1 MKVQLTICMDD
12 PDWKYPHQYVD
23 TNNIYL
29 GELGSI
35 AGVRFVETTE
45 AKVYTATPLPGADS
59 SGNYTVASYST
70 KVITIDDELT
80 SAQAAALVGMIINV
94 GTEAYTVTA
103 ATAFVDG
110 GAGADTPAT
119 ITIKETPVVNPADN
133 DKIYPGNAGKGGAN
147 VYATMIIGDNAYGVT
162 DIAGG
167 GLQHIVKQLGSSGT
181 ADPLNQR
188 STVGWKALKTA
199 VILVDAYMVRI
210 ESTSSFATTEAN

>member
-1 MKVQLTICMDD
+1 MKVQLTQSMDD
-12 PDWKYPHQYVD
+12 NDWKYPHQYVD
-23 TNNIYL
+23 TQNVYL
-29 GELGSI
+29 GELGAI

-45 AKVYTATPLPGADS
+45 AKVFSATPLPGADA

-80 SAQAAALVGMIINV
+80 AAQAAALVGRVINV
-94 GTEAYTVTA
+94 GTEAFTVTA

-119 ITIKETPVVNPADN
+119 ITIKETPVTNPADN
-133 DKIYPGNAGKGGAN
+133 DKIYPGEAGKGGAN
-147 VYATMIIGDNAYGVT
+147 VYATMILGDKAYGTTKV
-162 DIAGG
+162 DGG
-167 GLQHIVKQLGSSGT
+167 GLQHISKGFGSSGT

-188 STVGWKALKTA
+188 ATCGWKAIKTA
-199 VILVDAYMVRI
+199 VRLVEQYMVRI